1 MDKRGKCK
9 CGLREKQTNSDHQ
22 SIAEETVVR
31 ATSEDAKAGQSEYMQ
46 QLIDD
51 ERPGS

>member
-1 MDKRGKCK
+1 MDKRGKSK
-9 CGLREKQTNSDHQ
+9 FGLREKQTTCDHQ
-22 SIAEETVVR
+22 SIAEETVKR
-31 ATSEDAKAGQSEYMQ
+31 ATSEEAKAGQSEYMQ